1 MYHIVLG
8 LNASDCCPGPTHT
21 GRQAGRRNDL
31 KKRFLI
37 NDRLRKNRL
46 LTELL
51 EIGSPMSFAFDHTWD
66 SSPCGTTHFDV
77 YHFVFIW
84 FRFYVC
90 LVFTTKLFIGRTH
103 FFLLFTPF
111 ISINF
116 NFNTEES
123 LRKCER
129 RIYIS
134 SGRNKNNNN
143 EKKNK

>member
-1 MYHIVLG
+1 MRPIVVR
-8 LNASDCCPGPTHT
+8 AQHTHT
-21 GRQAGRRNDL
+21 GRQAVRQA
-31 KKRFLI
+31 KWSEKRFLI

-103 FFLLFTPF
+103 FFLSLSSLHLFRL
-111 ISINF
+111 ISILILKNHCA
-116 NFNTEES
+116 NANVEY
-123 LRKCER
+123 
-129 RIYIS
+129 IYIY
-134 SGRNKNNNN
+134 RVVEAKTTTTR
-143 EKKNK
+143 KKNK